1 MFMYLTVT
9 DRGSLMASWW
19 YSCTLTEVVGLFTLF
34 DVVCHYSGLHC
45 IVSVSYRV
53 AYLPI

>member
-1 MFMYLTVT
+1 MYLTVT